1 MPELPDVEG
10 FRRTAARATGCRVR
24 SVQVRDAQVL
34 HGITPERFDESLRG
48 RRIAE
53 PRRLGKWLVVPTD
66 GERSSG
72 SDGEF
77 PRVLLHFGMTGMLR
91 FSDADEQHHPHDR
104 VVFDLSEGDLSEGH
118 LAEGQLRY
126 RDQRKLTGLH
136 VPLEPAEQD
145 EVLGEQ
151 GPDALEVSNAEFK
164 ARLGRTGRQ
173 LKPALMDQSVV
184 AGLGNLCVD
193 ELLWRARLHP
203 RCSTAELTSGE
214 LGRLHRRML
223 SMLRQASRVGEVP
236 ARGSWLTGHRDEA
249 QARCPRC
256 GTRLS
261 QGRAGGR
268 STVWCSNCQPGRP

>member
-1 MPELPDVEG
+1 M
-10 FRRTAARATGCRVR
+10 
-24 SVQVRDAQVL
+24 QVHDAQVL
-34 HGITPERFDESLRG
+34 HGMTPERFDELLRG

-53 PRRLGKWLVVPTD
+53 PRRLGKWLLVPTD
-66 GERSSG
+66 GEQ
-72 SDGEF
+72 SDGSEGQF

-91 FSDADEQHHPHDR
+91 FSGADEQRHPHDR
-104 VVFDLSEGDLSEGH
+104 VVLDLSEGDLP
-118 LAEGQLRY
+118 EGQLRY

-145 EVLGEQ
+145 EVLGGQ

-164 ARLGRTGRQ
+164 ARLGRTSRQ
-173 LKPALMDQSVV
+173 LKPALTDQTVV

-193 ELLWRARLHP
+193 ELLWRARLPP
-203 RCSTAELTSGE
+203 RRSTAELTSGE

-256 GTRLS
+256 GTPLS

-268 STVWCSNCQPGRP
+268 TTVRCSNCQPERP